1 ARAGEEVVRGKWRKM
16 RGNLRITNLASRP
29 MLLPVWIMAYR
40 YRDQVFRFLA
50 DGQSGRSTGQAPV
63 SYRKI
68 GAAIAVA
75 AIIILLI
82 LLWLLAASGGF
93 RRRRPR
99 WNRFSRTVPNA
110 ERIVKQAP
118 VDAVTRT
125 SVAHCVVSKDEDIT
139 WERGEPESLIMI
151 PHVIGPMASRRLTIY
166 HL

>member
-50 DGQSGRSTGQAPV
+50 NGQSGRSTGQAPV

-68 GAAIAVA
+68 GAAIAIA

-82 LLWLLAASGGF
+82 LLWLFAASGGF
-93 RRRRPR
+93 RRGGPR
-99 WNRFSRTVPNA
+99 GGRVLGIPGSSPLGCKCYNSAYTAGDRLAAWSVNHFAVARFPFNECPT
-110 ERIVKQAP
+110 
-118 VDAVTRT
+118 
-125 SVAHCVVSKDEDIT
+125 
-139 WERGEPESLIMI
+139 
-151 PHVIGPMASRRLTIY
+151 
-166 HL
+166 